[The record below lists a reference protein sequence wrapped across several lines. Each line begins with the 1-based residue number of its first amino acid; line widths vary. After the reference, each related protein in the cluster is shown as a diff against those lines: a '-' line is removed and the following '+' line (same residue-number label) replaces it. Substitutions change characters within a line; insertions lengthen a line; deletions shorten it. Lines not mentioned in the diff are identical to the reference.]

1 MAQPT
6 HYQTH
11 NAGRLLAVAEA
22 LLRGYDAKIDGP
34 RTYVKVNG
42 QRVQVQVAA
51 KGAWQIDD
59 VDKYTSATIETAV
72 LVNVTDGVREFYIC
86 PGDDLRAGVRHRHD
100 AFVTAQGG
108 QRPRNPD
115 SKHSAIYPQHVADWH
130 DDWNRL
136 A

>member
-1 MAQPT
+1 MTQPT
-6 HYQTH
+6 HHQTH
-11 NAGRLLAVAEA
+11 NAGRHLAVAEA

-34 RTYVKVNG
+34 RTYIEVNG

-59 VDKYTSATIETAV
+59 VVHVGDHRDRRANQRYRRA
-72 LVNVTDGVREFYIC
+72 REFYVC
-86 PGDDLRAGVRHRHD
+86 PGDDLRAGVRQRHD
-100 AFVTAQGG
+100 DFVASQGG

-115 SKHSAIYPQHVADWH
+115 SKNSAIYSKHVADWG
-130 DDWNRL
+130 DNWERL